1 MKELMQPVFLG
12 LHVSLNTVI
21 FIFTQVSWFCIS
33 VWQTRMLLCLCAT
46 LALSL
51 TRGWRSRLVPLPRY
65 CAAMNTAQGSLWYAV
80 LCVDSQE
87 GYSWAIW
94 RSIFSLLGSLHVI
107 FIVAAQV
114 RIQTRS
120 LYGSRFPTFS
130 PRLLRLFS
138 WRWPFWRRW
147 NGVSEQ
153 HQFTFSSDE
162 GRCTLYGHFPL
173 REPVCSFHQLIYW
186 SDNLLSDV

>member
-1 MKELMQPVFLG
+1 MKELMQHVFLS
-12 LHVSLNTVI
+12 LHVSLNSVI
-21 FIFTQVSWFCIS
+21 FIFTQVSRFYFS
-33 VWQTRMLLCLCAT
+33 LWQTKMLSCLCAT

-51 TRGWRSRLVPLPRY
+51 TRGWRSRLVPRSWY

-94 RSIFSLLGSLHVI
+94 RSIFSFLGSLHVI

-114 RIQTRS
+114 HIQTRS

-130 PRLLRLFS
+130 PHLFCLFS
-138 WRWPFWRRW
+138 WRWPFWMGW

-153 HQFTFSSDE
+153 HQFTFSND
-162 GRCTLYGHFPL
+162 
-173 REPVCSFHQLIYW
+173 
-186 SDNLLSDV
+186 

>member
-1 MKELMQPVFLG
+1 
-12 LHVSLNTVI
+12 
-21 FIFTQVSWFCIS
+21 
-33 VWQTRMLLCLCAT
+33 MLLCLCAT

-51 TRGWRSRLVPLPRY
+51 TRGWRSRLVPLPRC

-94 RSIFSLLGSLHVI
+94 RSIFSFLGSLHVI

-114 RIQTRS
+114 HIQTRR

-130 PRLLRLFS
+130 PHLFCS
-138 WRWPFWRRW
+138 LDDGHSEWGEMESQNNISSRSPTTKDDAHFMAVFPFG
-147 NGVSEQ
+147 NLSV
-153 HQFTFSSDE
+153 HFISSFIDQII
-162 GRCTLYGHFPL
+162 CSLMFNLCAFLY
-173 REPVCSFHQLIYW
+173 IYPR
-186 SDNLLSDV
+186 